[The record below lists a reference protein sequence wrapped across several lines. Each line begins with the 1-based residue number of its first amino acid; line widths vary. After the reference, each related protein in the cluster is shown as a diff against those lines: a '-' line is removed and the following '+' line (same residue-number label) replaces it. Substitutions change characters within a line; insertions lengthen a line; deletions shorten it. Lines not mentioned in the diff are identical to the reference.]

1 MKRSRESDLSTI
13 ISNLHQSR
21 QHGMPESQGRT
32 EIKNNGID
40 LLPGQAG
47 VESCWD
53 TVPQMLAAFQ
63 LPRPSDHSS
72 CVSPD
77 NDILGKRRVCSPNSN
92 SECPEVKKQ
101 RSQSPK
107 EKSYTPALEDQIIQM
122 TPEEHY
128 RRMMSALNEHG
139 TYDEQQ
145 QRLYQLANSMGVPSH
160 GGKPPTTT
168 TTTTNLT
175 RTDNALHVRKA
186 SQSAGWFPGT
196 AASCDGPPRPYS
208 PLSRGE
214 VLVHPLS
221 PSERLP
227 QGGGQQ
233 EMMSHILGIV
243 SSGAVEFV
251 DELNRN
257 VKRYH
262 RGNRVS
268 SAQLTL
274 RVRRL

>member
-1 MKRSRESDLSTI
+1 MNRESDLSTI

-40 LLPGQAG
+40 LLPGQA
-47 VESCWD
+47 D
-53 TVPQMLAAFQ
+53 
-63 LPRPSDHSS
+63 
-72 CVSPD
+72 
-77 NDILGKRRVCSPNSN
+77 DILGKRRVCSPNSN

-175 RTDNALHVRKA
+175 RT
-186 SQSAGWFPGT
+186 
-196 AASCDGPPRPYS
+196 
-208 PLSRGE
+208 
-214 VLVHPLS
+214 
-221 PSERLP
+221 
-227 QGGGQQ
+227 
-233 EMMSHILGIV
+233 
-243 SSGAVEFV
+243 
-251 DELNRN
+251 
-257 VKRYH
+257 
-262 RGNRVS
+262 
-268 SAQLTL
+268 
-274 RVRRL
+274 